1 MKKVTNYLLM
11 AALLISFAAC
21 NNEDVPE
28 VEQNQEGDSFAG
40 LTISTRSASGTR
52 AQGDEGGR
60 DAESTVA
67 QIDLLSSAGDKNW
80 TSLTTTLPA
89 TYPVNTAEFYDLSGG
104 KLTVSPWSTTDGT
117 HNMALL
123 LNGASL
129 DSKGTIANAS
139 DLVVEDAVSK
149 LAAEDAFT
157 MSSKTFSGVV
167 LPNIGQ
173 TTVEKTDN
181 TANVFNQDVE
191 RVVAQ
196 GIVVDGTS
204 SLTTTDGSGALSGLT
219 YGGAMGATVTYLYA
233 DHAGDRTMTGTPAN
247 YAGYTSAV
255 HDELIETTEPSTNP
269 KFAKAEAPS
278 LSLAAAASP
287 FAARGFYFLENSMAL
302 PDPDVS
308 DSHFDWKY
316 SRSAYA
322 KIYGIFTPAVVYEK
336 DVETNTLSKNN
347 EFEAGTTFYKGE
359 KDGLFYATADAAKL
373 SPDFPGQSSY
383 MYEGGKVVYRSLWN
397 RVMDDTNT
405 KTLNGNTRRNN
416 IYVLN
421 VTAFAKIGMNYD
433 PNDPNDPNI
442 PKPTNP
448 DEPDTPLDGG
458 DPTVDKQDT
467 YMTITSTILPWN
479 KVGRDVI
486 LQ

>member
-11 AALLISFAAC
+11 AALLIGFAAC

-52 AQGDEGGR
+52 AQIDEGGR
-60 DAESTVA
+60 EAESKVA
-67 QIDLLSSAGDKNW
+67 QIDLLSSASAKTW
-80 TSLTTTLPA
+80 TSLTTLPT
-89 TYPVNTAEFYDLSGG
+89 TYQVDANEFYDLSGG
-104 KLTVSPWSTTDGT
+104 KFTVSPWSTTDGT

-129 DSKGTIANAS
+129 ASKGTIADAS
-139 DLVVEDAVSK
+139 NLVVKDTVSI
-149 LAAEDAFT
+149 LAKENAFT

-167 LPNIGQ
+167 LPGISAA
-173 TTVEKTDN
+173 TIATSSN

-204 SLTTTDGSGALSGLT
+204 SLTTTDGSGTLSGLT
-219 YGGAMGATVTYLYA
+219 YGGAMGATETYLYA
-233 DHAGDRTMTGTPAN
+233 DHAGDRTMTGTPKN

-255 HDELIETTEPSTNP
+255 HDEPIETTEPSTNT
-269 KFAKAEAPS
+269 KFAKAKATS
-278 LSLAAAASP
+278 LSLAADASP
-287 FAARGFYFLENSMAL
+287 FAARGFYFLENSMPL
-302 PDPDVS
+302 PAS
-308 DSHFDWKY
+308 NFDWKY

-322 KIYGIFTPAVVYEK
+322 KIYGTFTPAKVYE
-336 DVETNTLSKNN
+336 DDGSGTLIVS
-347 EFEAGTTFYKGE
+347 TTYTTGSDFFKGE
-359 KDGLFYATADAAKL
+359 KDGLFYATAAAAKL

-383 MYEGGKVVYRSLWN
+383 MYKGGKVVYRSLWN
-397 RVMDDTNT
+397 RVSAEVDGNIQ
-405 KTLNGNTRRNN
+405 TLNGNTRRNN

-433 PNDPNDPNI
+433 PNDPDDPNI
-442 PKPTNP
+442 PKPTNT
-448 DEPDTPLDGG
+448 DEPTTPLDGG

>member
-11 AALLISFAAC
+11 AALLIGFAAC

-52 AQGDEGGR
+52 SQDDEVGR
-60 DAESTVA
+60 VAESTVA
-67 QIDLLSSAGDKNW
+67 QIDLLSSASAKTW
-80 TSLTTTLPA
+80 TSLTPLPA
-89 TYPVNTAEFYDLSGG
+89 TYPVNTVEFYDLTEGNF
-104 KLTVSPWSTTDGT
+104 TVSPWSTTDGT

-129 DSKGTIANAS
+129 ASKGTITNAS
-139 DLVVEDAVSK
+139 NLVVKDAVSI
-149 LAAEDAFT
+149 LAAENEFT

-167 LPNIGQ
+167 LPGIGQ
-173 TTVEKTDN
+173 TTVEKKDN
-181 TANVFNQDVE
+181 TANVFNQNVE

-196 GIVVDGTS
+196 GIVVNGTS
-204 SLTTTDGSGALSGLT
+204 SSSPTTTDASGTLSNLT
-219 YGGAMGATVTYLYA
+219 YGGAMGATETYLYA
-233 DHAGDRTMTGTPAN
+233 DHAGDRTMTGDPEN

-255 HDELIETTEPSTNP
+255 HNEPIGTTEPYTGD
-269 KFAKAEAPS
+269 KFAKAKAPS
-278 LSLAAAASP
+278 LNLAEDATP
-287 FAARGFYFLENSMAL
+287 FADRGFYFLENSMPL
-302 PDPDVS
+302 PES
-308 DSHFDWKY
+308 NFDWKY

-322 KIYGIFTPAVVYEK
+322 KIYGTFTPATVYE
-336 DVETNTLSKNN
+336 DDGSGTLIVS
-347 EFEAGTTFYKGE
+347 TTYTTGSDFFKGE
-359 KDGLFYATADAAKL
+359 KDGLFYKTAAAAKL
-373 SPDFPGQSSY
+373 SPDFPGQKSY
-383 MYEGGKVVYRSLWN
+383 MYERGKVVYRSLWN
-397 RVMDDTNT
+397 RVMNGDKT

-442 PKPTNP
+442 EKPTNP
-448 DEPDTPLDGG
+448 DEPTTPLDGG

>member
-1 MKKVTNYLLM
+1 MKKVTGFLMM
-11 AALLISFAAC
+11 AALLIGFAAC

-52 AQGDEGGR
+52 AQNDEGGR
-60 DAESTVA
+60 EAESTVA
-67 QIDLLSSAGDKNW
+67 QIDLLSSASAKTW
-80 TSLTTTLPA
+80 TSLTTLPT
-89 TYPVNTAEFYDLSGG
+89 TYQVDANEFYDLSGG
-104 KLTVSPWSTTDGT
+104 KFTVSPWSTTDGT

-129 DSKGTIANAS
+129 ASKGTIANAS
-139 DLVVEDAVSK
+139 GLVVNDAVSI
-149 LAAEDAFT
+149 LAAENAFT
-157 MSSKTFSGVV
+157 MSSKTFSGNV
-167 LPNIGQ
+167 LPGISAA
-173 TTVEKTDN
+173 TIATSTN

-196 GIVVDGTS
+196 GIVVNGTS
-204 SLTTTDGSGALSGLT
+204 SLNTTDSTGTLSDLT
-219 YGGAMGATVTYLYA
+219 YGGAMGATETYLYA
-233 DHAGDRTMTGTPAN
+233 DHAGDRTMTGTPEN

-255 HDELIETTEPSTNP
+255 HGVAIETTEPSTNA
-269 KFAKAEAPS
+269 KFAKAEATS
-278 LSLAAAASP
+278 LTLAAAASP

-302 PDPDVS
+302 PES
-308 DSHFDWKY
+308 NFDWKY

-322 KIYGIFTPAVVYEK
+322 KIYGIFTPAVVYEQ
-336 DVETNTLSKNN
+336 VGETNTLSENSA
-347 EFEAGTTFYKGE
+347 FVAGTTFYKGE
-359 KDGLFYATADAAKL
+359 KDGLFYATAAAAEL
-373 SPDFPGQSSY
+373 SPSFPGQSSY
-383 MYEGGKVVYRSLWN
+383 MYKGGRVVYRSLWN
-397 RVMDDTNT
+397 RVSAVVDGNIQ
-405 KTLNGNTRRNN
+405 TLNGNTRRNN

-433 PNDPNDPNI
+433 PNDPTDPNI
-442 PKPTNP
+442 PKPTNT
-448 DEPDTPLDGG
+448 DEPTTPLDGG